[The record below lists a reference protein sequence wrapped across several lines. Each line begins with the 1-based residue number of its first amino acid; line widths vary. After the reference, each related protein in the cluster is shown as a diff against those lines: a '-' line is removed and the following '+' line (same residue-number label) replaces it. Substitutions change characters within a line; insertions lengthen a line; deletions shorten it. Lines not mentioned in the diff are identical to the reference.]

1 MDIIK
6 EIGRLKRSRGAI
18 ILAHNYQLPEVQDIA
33 DYVGDS
39 LGLSIQAA
47 ATDAK
52 VIVFCG
58 VTFMAETAKIL
69 SPGKTV
75 LVPDPGAGCPMADM
89 IDAGELRAL
98 KREHPTAKV
107 LCYVNTTAA
116 VKAECDLC
124 CTSANAVGMVRDVM
138 KEDKDIIFVPD
149 RHLADHVAQETGR
162 GFIIWKGF
170 CPTHARIL
178 PEDILKQKALH
189 PQAVV
194 MVHPEC
200 SRGVRALADKILSTE
215 AMCGFAHETQ
225 AREMIVA
232 TEVGVLHKMRRAN
245 PDKAFYPATD
255 KAVCPNMKR
264 TTLEKILVS
273 LDEMQTEVVL
283 DQDTIYKAKQCIRR
297 MLEYRA

>member
-1 MDIIK
+1 MDIVK
-6 EIGRLKRSRGAI
+6 EIGRLKRTRGAI
-18 ILAHNYQLPEVQDIA
+18 ILAHNYQLPEIQDIA

-47 ATDAK
+47 ATNAK

-89 IDAGELRAL
+89 IDAEDLRAL
-98 KREHPTAKV
+98 KRENPSAKV

-124 CTSANAVGMVRDVM
+124 CTSANAVSMVRDVM
-138 KEDKDIIFVPD
+138 KDDKDIIFVPD
-149 RHLADHVAQETGR
+149 RHLADHVAQQTGR
-162 GFIIWKGF
+162 EFILWKGF

-189 PQAVV
+189 PQALVL
-194 MVHPEC
+194 VHPEC

-215 AMCGFAHETQ
+215 AMCGFARETQ

-232 TEVGVLHKMRRAN
+232 TEVGVLHKMRQAN
-245 PDKAFYPATD
+245 PDKIFYPATE
-255 KAVCPNMKR
+255 KAVCPNMKL
-264 TTLEKILVS
+264 TTLEKVLVS

-283 DQDTIYKAKQCIRR
+283 DQDTIYKARQCIRR

>member
-47 ATDAK
+47 ATDAR

-75 LVPDPGAGCPMADM
+75 LIPDPGAGCPMADM
-89 IDAGELRAL
+89 IDAEELRAM
-98 KREHPTAKV
+98 KRENPTAKV

-124 CTSANAVGMVRDVM
+124 CTSANAVSMVNEVLKD
-138 KEDKDIIFVPD
+138 EKDIIFVPD
-149 RHLADHVAQETGR
+149 RHLADHVAQTTGR
-162 GFIIWKGF
+162 EFILWKGF

-178 PEDILKQKALH
+178 PEDILRQKALH
-189 PQAVV
+189 PAAVV

-215 AMCGFAHETQ
+215 AMCGFARETQ
-225 AREMIVA
+225 AHELIVA
-232 TEVGVLHKMRRAN
+232 TEVGVLHKMRRAS
-245 PDKAFYPATD
+245 PDKVFYPATD
-255 KAVCPNMKR
+255 KAVCPNMKL
-264 TTLEKILVS
+264 TTLEKILVA
-273 LDEMQTEVVL
+273 LEEMQTEVVL
-283 DQDTIYKAKQCIRR
+283 DQETIYKAKQSIRR
-297 MLEYRA
+297 MLEFRT